1 MRLIYKLFLAAL
13 VFSAYAGYNQ
23 ARADEPAPS
32 SVVVV
37 RIEEVFRNS
46 DYAKEMETQIRASF
60 RQEEKEIE
68 DLQKVIRTQQEKL
81 QSDAFLAPDTYQYRK
96 KVLELQILQ
105 LQLQDKGER
114 FQKLTRT
121 KMANFWRGVY
131 ADFKKAIKHLVKIR
145 NYDIVITAPD
155 IDLSDKLEKSNS
167 PEAIISEIIRR
178 NVQYVA
184 PENDMTDEVIKIMN
198 AMHAKRG
205 GSK

>member
-1 MRLIYKLFLAAL
+1 MMKLIYKLFLAAL
-13 VFSAYAGYNQ
+13 VLSVYAGFND
-23 ARADEPAPS
+23 AKAEEPAAS

-46 DYAKEMETQIRASF
+46 DYAKQMETQIRASF

-81 QSDAFLAPDTYQYRK
+81 QNDAFLAPDTYQYKK

-105 LQLQDKGER
+105 LQLQDKAER
-114 FQKLTRT
+114 FEKLSRT
-121 KMANFWRGVY
+121 KMANYWRGVY
-131 ADFKKAIKHLVKIR
+131 ADFQKAIKHLVKIR

-155 IDLSDKLEKSNS
+155 VALSEKLEKSNA
-167 PEAIISEIIRR
+167 PEAIISEILRR
-178 NVQYVA
+178 QVQYVS

-198 AMHAKRG
+198 AINAKR
-205 GSK
+205 SKN